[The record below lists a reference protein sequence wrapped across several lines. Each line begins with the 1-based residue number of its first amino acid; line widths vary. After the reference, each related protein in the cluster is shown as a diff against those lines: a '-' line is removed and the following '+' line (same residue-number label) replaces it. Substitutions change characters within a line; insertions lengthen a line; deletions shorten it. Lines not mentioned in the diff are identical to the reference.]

1 MEMFIS
7 YGISGILFV
16 VFILQLIVYRGTK
29 LSYKTLQN
37 KLDEEQRRYAIL
49 ENKINQLYNEQTNLV
64 VAKEL
69 AIEKLNT
76 QTDANN
82 QLQQRILQLIQ
93 ENKQLELKRNSLQ
106 DELSILIADKAALI
120 QINKAHHELINKQDA
135 ILTQVKNQLSEQFS
149 NISKQTLNT
158 LFERSQVELANSQTN
173 LTAQVKTLMDHYNK
187 INDEKEKN
195 INNLTQP
202 IKQQLDVLNVE
213 LVKIN
218 HSSKSLDEDTKKLIS
233 ALKGDSKI
241 RGDFGEMQLRNLVEN
256 AGLTDYCD
264 FTTQTTTVD
273 DNRPDMILRMPHKHA
288 LVIDSKNLTRLY
300 WDLQD
305 ELDNQTKISQLIT
318 KVKDVIKQLGQK
330 QYQESVSKSFNLEA
344 LDYVI
349 LFLPNEA
356 MFSFVLK
363 HDETLNDYAM
373 ANRVLVVS
381 PIILLALFKVVESLW
396 TTNKMADTA
405 QVIHT
410 IGQKIYDKLIM
421 ASEHMQRLG
430 KSLDDAG
437 NKYNDVLKSMWNGRD
452 NLRNNTEKLRDL
464 NIKNIGLKGE
474 KSVADLEPI
483 AIKSIA
489 MDI

>member
-1 MEMFIS
+1 MGNISQMEMFIS

-264 FTTQTTTVD
+264 FTTQTTTID

-288 LVIDSKNLTRLY
+288 LVIDSKNLTR
-300 WDLQD
+300 WA
-305 ELDNQTKISQLIT
+305 NVAMKIPTHISPSTAGCPILVIIPENAANIKMMT
-318 KVKDVIKQLGQK
+318 SHNNTSALLNPESIGNEFAFANVVIK
-330 QYQESVSKSFNLEA
+330 
-344 LDYVI
+344 
-349 LFLPNEA
+349 
-356 MFSFVLK
+356 
-363 HDETLNDYAM
+363 
-373 ANRVLVVS
+373 
-381 PIILLALFKVVESLW
+381 
-396 TTNKMADTA
+396 NK
-405 QVIHT
+405 
-410 IGQKIYDKLIM
+410 
-421 ASEHMQRLG
+421 
-430 KSLDDAG
+430 
-437 NKYNDVLKSMWNGRD
+437 
-452 NLRNNTEKLRDL
+452 NTPMINFCITVFCSIL
-464 NIKNIGLKGE
+464 NIRTWRI
-474 KSVADLEPI
+474 I
-483 AIKSIA
+483 Q
-489 MDI
+489 